1 MTATGFGLL
10 LGMAEAGP
18 AQPKRERLR
27 PRLYGVAI
35 YLVAGILLLQVL
47 FCVSV
52 FVLRPY
58 AKSKTPD
65 GILQQERVRATDSL
79 MESIFHSFGKSKD
92 DSVQPRGPTPTSS
105 PQEP

>member
-1 MTATGFGLL
+1 
-10 LGMAEAGP
+10 MADGDASP
-18 AQPKRERLR
+18 TKRERLR

-47 FCVSV
+47 FCLSV

-65 GILQQERVRATDSL
+65 GILQQERLRATDAV
-79 MESIFHSFGKSKD
+79 MDSIFRAFGKSQQ
-92 DSVQPRGPTPTSS
+92 DSVQPRGATNAPAQP
-105 PQEP
+105 

>member
-1 MTATGFGLL
+1 
-10 LGMAEAGP
+10 MAGGEDSP
-18 AQPKRERLR
+18 NRRERLR

-47 FCVSV
+47 FCLSV

-65 GILQQERVRATDSL
+65 AILKQERVRATDAV
-79 MESIFHSFGKSKD
+79 MDSIFRTLGQGKETGI
-92 DSVQPRGPTPTSS
+92 QPRPETNVPAQ
-105 PQEP
+105 P

>member
-1 MTATGFGLL
+1 
-10 LGMAEAGP
+10 MADGDTSP
-18 AQPKRERLR
+18 TKRERLR
-27 PRLYGVAI
+27 PRLYGLAI

-65 GILQQERVRATDSL
+65 GILQQERLRATDAV
-79 MESIFHSFGKSKD
+79 MDSIFRAFGKSQQ
-92 DSVQPRGPTPTSS
+92 DSVQPRGATNPPAQ
-105 PQEP
+105 P